1 MNLWDFQPIFS
12 WGFEYNI
19 LHLRIAL
26 CVQPNSSSFRYFW
39 GQFCDL
45 LFTSINAAIHNN
57 FDHESNLLQL
67 FAAHLLKSGN
77 TKIWAKTLINCVWKY
92 TKDMHGYCTFSY
104 HFPLNFM
111 IELMCIFKVP
121 GPIVIMGPAIV
132 IFEKQITDLSSF
144 CPF

>member
-1 MNLWDFQPIFS
+1 MLL
-12 WGFEYNI
+12 E
-19 LHLRIAL
+19 IAFYVL
-26 CVQPNSSSFRYFW
+26 PNSRSFRYFW
-39 GQFCDL
+39 SRFCAL
-45 LFTSINAAIHNN
+45 LFTFINAASHNN

-67 FAAHLLKSGN
+67 FAAHILKSGN
-77 TKIWAKTLINCVWKY
+77 TKIRAKTLISCVWKY

-121 GPIVIMGPAIV
+121 GPIVIMAPAFV

-144 CPF
+144 CPFLLTVLGFQ